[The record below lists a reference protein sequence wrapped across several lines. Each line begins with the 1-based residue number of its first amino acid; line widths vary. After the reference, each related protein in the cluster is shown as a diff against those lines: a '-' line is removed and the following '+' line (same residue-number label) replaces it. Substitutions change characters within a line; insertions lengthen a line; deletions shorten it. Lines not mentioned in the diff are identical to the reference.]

1 MATKKT
7 PAPKM
12 AQSPKTPSIHARID
26 RINNYEGSN
35 IRAFASVN
43 IGGAFAIHGVKI
55 VDSPQKGLLSAAKN
69 LDFMRVCESVVMNI
83 GTSGKLP
90 RPSRALHVCGVRYF
104 FARVFHQLFCQLNP
118 G

>member
-35 IRAFASVN
+35 IRAFASVRT
-43 IGGAFAIHGVKI
+43 
-55 VDSPQKGLLSAAKN
+55 SAVPSQFTELKSWTPPKR
-69 LDFMRVCESVVMNI
+69 DFLFPCLQTVIRTKT
-83 GTSGKLP
+83 GTQNTMMCFMP
-90 RPSRALHVCGVRYF
+90 
-104 FARVFHQLFCQLNP
+104 
-118 G
+118 

>member
-26 RINNYEGSN
+26 RINNYVGSN

-43 IGGAFAIHGVKI
+43 IGGAFR
-55 VDSPQKGLLSAAKN
+55 N
-69 LDFMRVCESVVMNI
+69 
-83 GTSGKLP
+83 
-90 RPSRALHVCGVRYF
+90 SR
-104 FARVFHQLFCQLNP
+104 N
-118 G
+118 